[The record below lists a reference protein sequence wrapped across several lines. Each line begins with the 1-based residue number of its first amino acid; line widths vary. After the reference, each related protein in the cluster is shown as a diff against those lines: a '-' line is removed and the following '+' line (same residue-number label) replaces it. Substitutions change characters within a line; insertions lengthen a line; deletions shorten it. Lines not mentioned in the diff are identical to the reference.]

1 MMAAA
6 APGRRARASPPAAS
20 LSLSMHLG
28 GRSGFQVLVHWQL
41 DSRRRLSLVAWRRGP
56 ARRRRPRADGRGRG
70 IPLAVPGQL
79 AAAVSEPA
87 RPEWRP
93 WLPGGPQAALE
104 ADSDPGS
111 PAGTRAGPLPLTRA
125 APARAPSPCWAVT
138 VAQCYS

>member
-70 IPLAVPGQL
+70 IPLAVGSVPRPSVSQPGL
-79 AAAVSEPA
+79 S
-87 RPEWRP
+87 
-93 WLPGGPQAALE
+93 GGRGFPAAL
-104 ADSDPGS
+104 
-111 PAGTRAGPLPLTRA
+111 RLPWKLTRTPGRLL
-125 APARAPSPCWAVT
+125 APGPAPCR
-138 VAQCYS
+138 